1 MNLDIDVDGFNDFG
15 KAADD
20 LANLFNTF
28 IIKLQNVNIINDNN
42 FLSSVLDAL
51 KKLLI
56 YQMYLVNLSNNYNKN
71 T

>member
-15 KAADD
+15 KDVDD

-51 KKLLI
+51 KKI
-56 YQMYLVNLSNNYNKN
+56 VNLSNVFGQFKQQLQ
-71 T
+71 

>member
-15 KAADD
+15 KDADD

-51 KKLLI
+51 KKI
-56 YQMYLVNLSNNYNKN
+56 VNLSNVFGQFKQQLQ
-71 T
+71 